1 MITWMA
7 YAALVGALIAA
18 GAFAVER
25 LAVSQGKPRR
35 FVWLAA
41 LALAIV
47 VPLVGGKREPS
58 STEAPAQAPPSEP
71 AAVGT
76 ATVEGIPGFIPS
88 LPLPASRISAQAA
101 GIVWVAGSTAA
112 LAVLCSVLVAVAWAR
127 RRWPRVRVGGTEV
140 YLSRRFG
147 PALVGIV
154 APKPVIP
161 AWVLR
166 AKPSLRAAILRH
178 ELEHART
185 RDHLALLYAAI
196 VAVVF
201 PWNPAIWWMCRRLR
215 AAIEIDCDQRVV
227 ASGIATADY
236 GSVLLQVWTRS
247 HGRWGLVP
255 AMGQPKSLLERRLKT
270 MMEERLRLNAAH
282 GALLAATALVTLGIA
297 CEVPAPTRLD
307 EALDQVLADGQES
320 PNSEVTARLADPY
333 QRIADAFHRGHP
345 AGTPPPIVFVDGQ
358 RLSGPAGAPGPT
370 DAGLRTAGLP
380 TGPVSIMRVEVLKH
394 SAAQRLL
401 GEEAPGGVV
410 RIFTADSG
418 PVTTTL
424 ANWWSNP
431 TGSPNNAQPAGLGI
445 ERLLAE
451 VEEKGANPGVLTW
464 FYSVTGYESPEYELA
479 ILSGRR

>member
-1 MITWMA
+1 MITWML
-7 YAALVGALIAA
+7 YAALVGTLIAA

-25 LAVSQGKPRR
+25 LVASQGKPRR

-41 LALAIV
+41 LGLAVV
-47 VPLVGGKREPS
+47 VPLVGGLREPL
-58 STEAPAQAPPSEP
+58 STEVIRAAGPAEP
-71 AAVGT
+71 AAPGT
-76 ATVEGIPGFIPS
+76 ARVEGIARFGS
-88 LPLPASRISAQAA
+88 PLPGPSSRVTARTA
-101 GIVWVAGSTAA
+101 GIAWVAGSTAA

-127 RRWPRVRVGGTEV
+127 RRWPRVRVDGMEV

-161 AWVLR
+161 AWVQR
-166 AKPSLRAAILRH
+166 AEPSSRAAILLH
-178 ELEHART
+178 ELEHARA

-201 PWNPAIWWMCRRLR
+201 PWSPPIWWMCRRLR
-215 AAIEIDCDQRVV
+215 AAIEIDCDQRVI
-227 ASGIATADY
+227 AGGIATADY
-236 GSVLLQVWTRS
+236 GKVLLQAWTRA

-255 AMGQPKSLLERRLKT
+255 AMGQPRSLLERRLKT
-270 MMEERLRLNAAH
+270 MMEERLRLSAAH
-282 GALLAATALVTLGIA
+282 GALLAAAALVTLGIA

-307 EALDQVLADGQES
+307 EAMDQVMADGQES
-320 PNSEVTARLADPY
+320 PNSEATARLADPY

-358 RLSGPAGAPGPT
+358 RLSGPTGAPGPT
-370 DAGLRTAGLP
+370 DSGFRTAGLP

-401 GEEAPGGVV
+401 GEEVPGGVV

-424 ANWWSNP
+424 TDWSDP
-431 TGSPNNAQPAGLGI
+431 TGSPNTAQPAGLGI
-445 ERLLAE
+445 EHVLAE

-464 FYSVTGYESPEYELA
+464 FYSVTGYGSFERELD